1 MRWLNFV
8 TLSPALWLSCLSSGH
23 ASALPSHSIV
33 NRQTPPEQNRYVYR
47 GDGRAPSELRDT
59 GGFRPQGD
67 DWQDH
72 DECFDLNRHYEAGPG
87 GCGLDE
93 WRPQG
98 YVFRTAYVSVA
109 LQRPT
114 AETYGY
120 WLYEMRRMPSILD
133 NDDNEDEVMALG
145 GMPWRAVRRYV
156 RMSGHP
162 GDDNRVDESM
172 WINNPDYDEAL
183 YETGPNARYCR
194 VNDVFP
200 RALNERADEPMSQD
214 SDSDSDSDSNSVD
227 SNETWEDEPSTSNA
241 SRRRFNA
248 ADIYMDQT
256 PGAFELYGPFPPV
269 WTQYPPNDAVPG
281 PDAALLQTRNDN
293 HGKSKE
299 TFTTGDGEVLNHYA
313 DMGAQALDPI
323 FPDGDRIMRELYEAQ
338 PPAACSS
345 FLGFGSHKRSKARRA
360 TDNSGCCKAL
370 STFRQKTKD
379 NHGVTVVDIC
389 DNSPLNPPCTTVKAP
404 RNKCVAVPD
413 EYKGK
418 VSAVKTDAADHIC
431 KFYTEPDCKGKHF
444 EAASHAANLRESQ
457 GGVFNDR
464 VASLRCDKLRLPKA
478 PETWEWRSTSHHRL
492 CDRLDKLAIDFQLE
506 NNYGS
511 GTYDRIKLNFL
522 GASQKP
528 HVIVE
533 GPSPGYKVSQD
544 IDMVDIFG
552 QETVGL
558 DQIKGIELLDR
569 MTDHWFGG
577 DPWDLFGIKLRGRCA
592 GTGISVALNNFVSTD
607 KELQARPTEP
617 GRFQYYSDWPV
628 WSGLIKPKEWVAEP
642 QCSHFYM
649 INVNLHIADANYAG
663 TDNDLYARV
672 GKSKFLITRH
682 PSRREVFTIDVDV
695 KKAFK
700 TKAVPVD
707 QFDKVTILSEGG
719 HDAFLPSEATVLGWC
734 SNSKTSLSHTQKND
748 NWVYDG
754 GEMDIELPVS
764 KWVKSN

>member
-33 NRQTPPEQNRYVYR
+33 SRQTPPDQDRYVYR
-47 GDGRAPSELRDT
+47 GDNRAPSEIRGT

-93 WRPQG
+93 WRPDG

-114 AETYGY
+114 SETYGY

-133 NDDNEDEVMALG
+133 NNDAEGEVMALG
-145 GMPWRAVRRYV
+145 GIPWRAVRRYA
-156 RMSGHP
+156 RMSGNP

-172 WINNPDYDEAL
+172 WINNPDYNEAL
-183 YETGPNARYCR
+183 YETGPSARFGQ

-200 RALNERADEPMSQD
+200 GALNHRADEPMSE
-214 SDSDSDSDSNSVD
+214 DSDSDSNSID
-227 SNETWEDEPSTSNA
+227 SNETWDDEPSTSNA

-248 ADIYMDQT
+248 ADIYMDQE
-256 PGAFELYGPFPPV
+256 PGAYDLYGPFPPE
-269 WTQYPPNDAVPG
+269 WTQYAPNDAVPG
-281 PDAALLQTRNDN
+281 PDAALLQLRMDD
-293 HGKSKE
+293 HVG
-299 TFTTGDGEVLNHYA
+299 GLLNHYV
-313 DMGAQALDPI
+313 DMGAQALDQL
-323 FPDGDRIMRELYEAQ
+323 FPDGDQVIRELFQAQ
-338 PPAACSS
+338 PPAACSA
-345 FLGFGSHKRSKARRA
+345 FLGFSSPMRSKARRA

-370 STFRQKTKD
+370 STFRQKTKEH
-379 NHGVTVVDIC
+379 NGVTVVDIC
-389 DNSPLNPPCTTVKAP
+389 DNSPLNEPCTTVKAP

-418 VSAVKTDAADHIC
+418 VSGVKTDAADHIC

-444 EAASHAANLRESQ
+444 EAASHAANLRQAYGE
-457 GGVFNDR
+457 VFNDK
-464 VASLRCDKLRLPKA
+464 VASLCCEKLRLPKA
-478 PETWEWRSTSHHRL
+478 PETWEWKSTSRHQL
-492 CDRLDKLAIDFQLE
+492 CTRLDKISIDFELA

-558 DQIKGIELLDR
+558 DQITGLELLDR

-577 DPWDLFGIKLRGRCA
+577 DPWELFGIKLRGRCA
-592 GTGISVALNNFVSTD
+592 GTGISVALNDYASTD

-628 WSGLIKPKEWVAEP
+628 WSGPIKAKDWVGQP
-642 QCSHFYM
+642 QCSHFNM

-663 TDNDLYARV
+663 TNNDLYARV

-682 PSRREVFTIDVDV
+682 PSRKEVFTIDVDV

-707 QFDKVTILSEGG
+707 TFDKVTILSEGG
-719 HDAFLPSEATVLGWC
+719 HDAFLPSEATVYGWC
-734 SNSKTSLSHTQKND
+734 SNSRTSLSHTQTND

-754 GEMDIELPVS
+754 GEMDIKLPIS